1 MQEYR
6 PCYKT
11 CKKCLKSGNPEAQ
24 HCLECKTG
32 YMFRPNNNPFNNCI
46 AYSEFHYYTSSYN
59 QYKSL
64 NIYQCPEE
72 AKYYIKEKKSCI
84 DDCQKDSTYN
94 FLYNGNC
101 LKECPYGTHNVNFVC
116 IVNNNNNCN
125 LGKNDIYLAEKDNLE
140 VIGTLVKSYISE
152 FIYTNK
158 YVSLYQNKNYTI
170 IIYKDTNCISELSLE
185 FPEVDF
191 QSCYTKVQQKYG
203 ITEQLIIVI
212 VDKKSVK
219 IPSTFYSFYHPLSG
233 SKLDAENIC
242 KNETIV
248 VVESLTSVL
257 SKNDTHYEAQTSLT
271 SQGINIFD
279 LNDPFYT
286 DICYDYEN
294 PLKKDIP
301 LNDRIKYIYP
311 NVSLCDEGCEYKS
324 INLDDMTSTCDCKF
338 NDISNNNAIKDNELM
353 NEAFGEIF
361 DIINSSNIL
370 AFKCIKYIFKHFSSS
385 IGAWI
390 SLTLIISHLSM
401 TAIYFLFQSIKVK
414 KYMFT
419 LTKSYISYISNNNR
433 KKSPNPPKRSVRN
446 KSQNDKYSYIQINS
460 ETNLKK
466 KNNQKKPIINSKFNN
481 DDFTIPFKGNIKLQ
495 ITNNDKSVKTEKI
508 GTDENLNN
516 KVK

>member
-1 MQEYR
+1 
-6 PCYKT
+6 
-11 CKKCLKSGNPEAQ
+11 
-24 HCLECKTG
+24 
-32 YMFRPNNNPFNNCI
+32 MFRPNNNPFNNCI

-64 NIYQCPEE
+64 NIYQCLEE

-116 IVNNNNNCN
+116 IVNNNNCN

-152 FIYTNK
+152 FTYTNK

-212 VDKKSVK
+212 VDKISGK

-248 VVESLTSVL
+248 VIESLTSVL
-257 SKNDTHYEAQTSLT
+257 SKNDTYYEAQTSLT

-294 PLKKDIP
+294 P
-301 LNDRIKYIYP
+301 IKTIYH
-311 NVSLCDEGCEYKS
+311 
-324 INLDDMTSTCDCKF
+324 
-338 NDISNNNAIKDNELM
+338 LM
-353 NEAFGEIF
+353 IE
-361 DIINSSNIL
+361 
-370 AFKCIKYIFKHFSSS
+370 
-385 IGAWI
+385 
-390 SLTLIISHLSM
+390 
-401 TAIYFLFQSIKVK
+401 
-414 KYMFT
+414 
-419 LTKSYISYISNNNR
+419 
-433 KKSPNPPKRSVRN
+433 
-446 KSQNDKYSYIQINS
+446 
-460 ETNLKK
+460 
-466 KNNQKKPIINSKFNN
+466 
-481 DDFTIPFKGNIKLQ
+481 
-495 ITNNDKSVKTEKI
+495 
-508 GTDENLNN
+508 
-516 KVK
+516 